1 MRRELYR
8 ALRKC
13 LREAL
18 PELQHIALW
27 NENMEDLEGGLLFA
41 TPAVFVEFA
50 PVTFS
55 ASGQGIP
62 RAPMEVTLH
71 LIHKFTPEDP
81 HEDLQGEEYQH
92 PDYMEDPLA
101 YLDLMERL
109 ETAPIGLS
117 GVGFSGLQLTSSDL
131 DHQHGNLMHHWATFV
146 TGVAYPDTTASR
158 GRCTTLD
165 KIRGK
170 LLIE

>member
-1 MRRELYR
+1 
-8 ALRKC
+8 
-13 LREAL
+13 
-18 PELQHIALW
+18 
-27 NENMEDLEGGLLFA
+27 MEGLEGGLLFA

-81 HEDLQGEEYQH
+81 HEDLQGEEYQR

-101 YLDLMERL
+101 YLDLMELL

-117 GVGFSGLQLTSSDL
+117 GGGFSGLQLTSSDL
-131 DHQHGNLMHHWATFV
+131 DHQHGDLMHHWATFV
-146 TGVAYPDTTASR
+146 TGVAYPDTPASR

-165 KIRGK
+165 KIRGS
-170 LLIE
+170 IRNE